1 MFFTGDGPVQL
12 FVNVTVPGIKTAIS
26 DHLVMLFRD
35 MLDEALYEFHNRNGF
50 FHVFVIFMTV
60 VVESNKIP
68 IIFINP

>member
-1 MFFTGDGPVQL
+1 MQFFICLP
-12 FVNVTVPGIKTAIS
+12 VPGIKTAIS

-35 MLDEALYEFHNRNGF
+35 MPDEALYEFHNRNGF

-60 VVESNKIP
+60 VVESDKIP

>member
-12 FVNVTVPGIKTAIS
+12 FVNVTVPGIKTAVS

-50 FHVFVIFMTV
+50 FHIFVIFMAV
-60 VVESNKIP
+60 VVESDKILL
-68 IIFINP
+68 IFINP